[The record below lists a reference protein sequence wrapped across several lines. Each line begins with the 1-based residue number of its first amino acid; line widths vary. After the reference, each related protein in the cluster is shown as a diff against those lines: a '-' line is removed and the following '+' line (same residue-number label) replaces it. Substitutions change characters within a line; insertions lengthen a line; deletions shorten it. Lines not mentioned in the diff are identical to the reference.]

1 MDKDNDNSRVERPKS
16 LGLQKVY
23 PPLGYP
29 DLSPDPVTG
38 PDLVTPPTSPHA
50 KEAPMQDFATMGP
63 PSSQTLWWSMQ
74 RKADATCQAD
84 GVEAGHSGDGDN
96 DVPTGQSSDGDVDA
110 TTRQPGD
117 SNDDATNGDTC
128 GSHNGPCGKSCTKTS
143 GAAGV
148 NKHSSVMMSPAA

>member
-1 MDKDNDNSRVERPKS
+1 MSGQILSKHHSKTDKDNDNSHVEWPKS

-38 PDLVTPPTSPHA
+38 PDLVTPLTSPHA

-63 PSSQTLWWSMQ
+63 PPSQTLWQSMR
-74 RKADATCQAD
+74 RKADAACQAD

-96 DVPTGQSSDGDVDA
+96 DVPTGQSGDGDVDA
-110 TTRQPGD
+110 TPRQPGD

-128 GSHNGPCGKSCTKTS
+128 VPTMGL
-143 GAAGV
+143 AAKAV
-148 NKHSSVMMSPAA
+148 QKRRERLV